1 MPATRSCEYTKRLFL
16 EFFHYVGVKTLVC
29 SRRTT
34 LLVLSRTSMLMSHT
48 SLKIVNTYSH

>member
-16 EFFHYVGVKTLVC
+16 EFFHYVGVKILVC